1 MLRKDESNE
10 NSWGY
15 IVSFYVSLI
24 FHISIFSLTK
34 YRNNYIIV
42 ITDYIFLSY
51 LINVG
56 NTLYRCE
63 KMAHKVL

>member
-1 MLRKDESNE
+1 MLRNNHRS
-10 NSWGY
+10 SWGY